1 MFATI
6 ENQISSHKG
15 TCFDEEK
22 PVAFDTI
29 PTSAVT
35 AKWNPVNVVAGG
47 NNMKLKMTG
56 RTFGIER
63 IHYMTKWIVTCTSYV
78 LQLKDFSW
86 MHAST
91 KQK

>member
-1 MFATI
+1 MRLKFIPVIDMFATT

-15 TCFDEEK
+15 TCFDEES

-47 NNMKLKMTG
+47 NKP
-56 RTFGIER
+56 
-63 IHYMTKWIVTCTSYV
+63 
-78 LQLKDFSW
+78 
-86 MHAST
+86 
-91 KQK
+91 